1 MAGPKKSIKIE
12 ILICLDEST
21 SIIVQIL
28 QLNIKVLY
36 FIYNLQ
42 NKPITVILLACLK
55 LEIIK
60 HLIHKKK

>member
-1 MAGPKKSIKIE
+1 MKAP
-12 ILICLDEST
+12 
-21 SIIVQIL
+21 VQIL
-28 QLNIKVLY
+28 QLNIKILY